1 MRKPGRV
8 FSLERGSQPG
18 TDRPGI
24 MPESKERDSAA
35 ARSQYIRAALHM
47 AAAASFLSMMI
58 VSIRFV
64 ADDLDAPVVV
74 FFRSIFS
81 IVLFMP
87 LLMRGGFQ
95 YFATDKFRVY
105 FVRGII
111 AVVSMI
117 LWYYALA
124 VTPLAEAVS
133 LSFTAPLFTTVAAIF
148 YLHESV
154 GPRRWTALAIG
165 FLGVLIILQPGFA
178 EITRAHVLL
187 LLSSALVAVS
197 LMMVKVLSRTESPEK
212 IVGWLVFLMAPLSL
226 IPALFVW
233 NWPAPDQYFW
243 LVVIAVGGTG
253 GHVMLARALRLAET
267 SAIMPFDFLRL
278 PLVAIIAY
286 LMFAEK
292 IDLWTWIGG
301 AVIFVSTAYIARRE
315 TIVAGRKAETSR
327 PTSSAMEAGG
337 PGA

>member
-1 MRKPGRV
+1 M
-8 FSLERGSQPG
+8 
-18 TDRPGI
+18 
-24 MPESKERDSAA
+24 
-35 ARSQYIRAALHM
+35 
-47 AAAASFLSMMI
+47 
-58 VSIRFV
+58 

-95 YFATDKFRVY
+95 YFATDKFKVY

-124 VTPLAEAVS
+124 VIPLAEAVS
-133 LSFTAPLFTTVAAIF
+133 LSFTAPLFTSIAAIF

-197 LMMVKVLSRTESPEK
+197 LMMVKACPEPSRRKKLSG
-212 IVGWLVFLMAPLSL
+212 GWSF
-226 IPALFVW
+226 
-233 NWPAPDQYFW
+233 
-243 LVVIAVGGTG
+243 
-253 GHVMLARALRLAET
+253 
-267 SAIMPFDFLRL
+267 
-278 PLVAIIAY
+278 
-286 LMFAEK
+286 
-292 IDLWTWIGG
+292 
-301 AVIFVSTAYIARRE
+301 
-315 TIVAGRKAETSR
+315 
-327 PTSSAMEAGG
+327 
-337 PGA
+337 